1 MKFKF
6 ILNENNST
14 TPKFILNERF
24 ILNEATNSE
33 IMISWWNKLIETLK
47 PIKEWLTFEINF
59 INKELQQAANNIESA
74 GEEIIKATELATL
87 PEDFST
93 TISNYVTKLKDFI
106 NSNNKYSNS
115 KIKTNLSKSIVE
127 LEKHTLQIDPKK
139 LGTLPSLI
147 KSIDQDLVK
156 QYGLLGSDPG
166 YENQRATLEN
176 QQKIA
181 KDLLKTFDDYNEKKF
196 IKEKD
201 SIANISSDILNSY
214 STTLKT
220 AIPKIE
226 GLKLARPETPDFKV
240 EKSTIGQFIKQ
251 TTNLNNLLTP
261 LKTDLTKMWNGIK
274 NTKKDTSELDD
285 KSWTL
290 KYKNAVNK
298 DTVWETYLIKEWK
311 NKVDAPKYD
320 KLLDIQKTFRIEC
333 GYYGFEESSNKFIPF
348 IRDYYLESS
357 MPAVIYNV
365 LHNWV
370 AKNKLNPSDL
380 VTGGKMEKH
389 NLIFCDNFSSQSAA
403 TAESYLTK
411 QVTLLNG
418 GINKNTICAILYK
431 DVEINKEDKNKIT
444 LPAENSKGWTLNTIE
459 EMNNREKLLTG
470 TVTSTEISD
479 PYEKVKLNF
488 SGTEDINKL
497 IEVTAALII
506 TRGIKVDTN
515 NLPKEVQ
522 AKIKEYRE
530 NTTGIDLTQIIN
542 TYNSKLSST
551 TKPDATTNVNELI
564 KQISSRKKPEE
575 QGN

>member
-6 ILNENNST
+6 ILNENNSN

-33 IMISWWNKLIETLK
+33 IMISWWNKLIKTLK

-59 INKELQQAANNIESA
+59 INKDLQQAANNIKSE

-93 TISNYVTKLKDFI
+93 IISNYITKLKDFI
-106 NSNNKYSNS
+106 NSNSKYSNS
-115 KIKTNLSKSIVE
+115 KIKTNLSNSIVE
-127 LEKHTLQIDPKK
+127 LEKYTLQIDPKK
-139 LGTLPSLI
+139 LKTLSNLI

-181 KDLLKTFDDYNEKKF
+181 KDLLKTFDEYNEKKF

-201 SIANISSDILNSY
+201 SIANISSDLLNSY

-226 GLKLARPETPDFKV
+226 ELKLVRPETPEFKV
-240 EKSTIGQFIKQ
+240 DKRNIGQFITQ
-251 TTNLNNLLTP
+251 TTNLNNLLNP

-274 NTKKDTSELDD
+274 NTKKDTTELDD

-348 IRDYYLESS
+348 IRDYYLESN
-357 MPAVIYNV
+357 MPAAIYNV

-370 AKNKLNPSDL
+370 AENNLNPSDL
-380 VTGGKMEKH
+380 VTGGKMEKY
-389 NLIFCDNFSSQSAA
+389 NLIFCDDFNNQSAA

-411 QVTLLNG
+411 QITLVNG
-418 GINKNTICAILYK
+418 GINKDIICAILYK
-431 DVEINKEDKNKIT
+431 DVEITKEDKNKII
-444 LPAENSKGWTLNTIE
+444 LPAEHSKGWTLNTIE
-459 EMNNREKLLTG
+459 EMNSREKLLTG

-506 TRGIKVDTN
+506 TRGIKVDAN
-515 NLPKEVQ
+515 SLPQKVQ
-522 AKIKEYRE
+522 DKIKEYKE

-564 KQISSRKKPEE
+564 KQISSREKPKD
-575 QGN
+575 